1 MDSDSDM
8 PMGVDAVGAAVAVA
22 AQAPAR
28 VPHIQIIVT
37 PPLPS
42 REDLPESMRKTLD
55 AVSALQSPFPFLRA
69 SIDAGGRGI
78 MKILSRGGPP
88 VAERSQSQ
96 SSASDSV
103 AGDGSVYYSFESES
117 ESESRCA
124 HEKGRTCP
132 SCKPSARATPN
143 LLLDAPAT
151 PAHHEQTQR
160 PPADNGDCRNQ
171 VVLRRARHVQRNDP
185 ARRYARYFS
194 GDEMGHLLA
203 AQAHSVAASSI
214 RSGKSRNFPGL
225 GILGSMTRTILGLRH

>member
-8 PMGVDAVGAAVAVA
+8 SMGVGAAGA
-22 AQAPAR
+22 AQAPAPAV

-55 AVSALQSPFPFLRA
+55 A
-69 SIDAGGRGI
+69 
-78 MKILSRGGPP
+78 ILSKGGPS

-103 AGDGSVYYSFESES
+103 AGDGSVYYSFESDTEL
-117 ESESRCA
+117 EGRCA

-132 SCKPSARATPN
+132 SCE
-143 LLLDAPAT
+143 APARVAPGLLHTSTT
-151 PAHHEQTQR
+151 PAHHEQAQQ
-160 PPADNGDCRNQ
+160 PLAYDGGSQNQ
-171 VVLRRARHVQRNDP
+171 VVLRRARHVQRTDP
-185 ARRYARYFS
+185 ARRYGRYFS
-194 GDEMGHLLA
+194 GDEMAHLLA

-214 RSGKSRNFPGL
+214 RSGKSWNFPGL